1 MTEETPTYCW
11 FTSIDIVLPPFKKTP
26 FIVDFPIFR
35 YFCMDFSGSS
45 YIYCG
50 IVLYSYIFPM
60 DFSTFSQA
68 PGVSGP
74 GRHRSEALLDV
85 EEFLSHLDSMLSH
98 QQWIQMQSPA
108 LPQLVLHDPRR
119 ISKRGRMGPPDI
131 SQKKGLKLGESG
143 GK

>member
-11 FTSIDIVLPPFKKTP
+11 FTSIDIVLPPLKKKTP

-35 YFCMDFSGSS
+35 YFPMDFSGSS

-60 DFSTFSQA
+60 DFSPFSQA

-74 GRHRSEALLDV
+74 YPPPFQGALGR
-85 EEFLSHLDSMLSH
+85 
-98 QQWIQMQSPA
+98 
-108 LPQLVLHDPRR
+108 RR
-119 ISKRGRMGPPDI
+119 VPVAP
-131 SQKKGLKLGESG
+131 
-143 GK
+143 